1 MARSIATKLGRAT
14 IAVAIILPTLAIPA
28 SADEVD
34 HTIRYVVTA
43 DGDRE
48 VTIHYRIATPTE
60 SWAGTRYENFSIGPD
75 NPWEATTTLDDPYG
89 DAAYVSVRNIWW
101 NPNFRCEL
109 WVDGKL
115 AMKGEGYCSLK
126 GKQPR
131 G

>member
-1 MARSIATKLGRAT
+1 MTRSVTKILGKA
-14 IAVAIILPTLAIPA
+14 AVAVSILLSALAAPA
-28 SADEVD
+28 SADQVD
-34 HTIRYVVTA
+34 HTVRYVVTA

-60 SWAGTRYENFSIGPD
+60 NWAGTHYENFWIGPD
-75 NPWEATTTLDDPYG
+75 NPWEATTTLEDPYG

-126 GKQPR
+126 GKHPR
-131 G
+131 V

>member
-1 MARSIATKLGRAT
+1 MAHSIATKLGSAA
-14 IAVAIILPTLAIPA
+14 IAVAIALSAQTPA
-28 SADEVD
+28 ADADVD
-34 HTIRYVVTA
+34 HTVRYVVTA
-43 DGDRE
+43 DGNRE
-48 VTIHYRIATPTE
+48 VTIHYRIATPSE
-60 SWAGTRYENFSIGPD
+60 NWAGTHYENFWIGPD
-75 NPWEATTTLDDPYG
+75 SPWEATTTLDDPYG

-131 G
+131 S

>member
-1 MARSIATKLGRAT
+1 MARSIAMRLGGIGIAIAILLPALAARAW
-14 IAVAIILPTLAIPA
+14 
-28 SADEVD
+28 ADEAE
-34 HTIRYVVTA
+34 HTVRYVVTA

-48 VTIHYRIATPTE
+48 VTIHYRIASPTE
-60 SWAGTRYENFSIGPD
+60 NWAGTHYENFWIGPD

-126 GKQPR
+126 GKRPR
-131 G
+131 D

>member
-1 MARSIATKLGRAT
+1 MARSIAMRLGGIGIAIAILLPALAARAW
-14 IAVAIILPTLAIPA
+14 
-28 SADEVD
+28 ADEAE
-34 HTIRYVVTA
+34 HTVRYVVTA

-48 VTIHYRIATPTE
+48 VTIHYRIASPTE
-60 SWAGTRYENFSIGPD
+60 NWAGTHYENFWIGPD

>member
-1 MARSIATKLGRAT
+1 MARSIAMRLGGIG
-14 IAVAIILPTLAIPA
+14 IAVAILLPAPTARA
-28 SADEVD
+28 RADEVE
-34 HTIRYVVTA
+34 HTVRYVVTA

-48 VTIHYRIATPTE
+48 VTIHYRIAPPTE
-60 SWAGTRYENFSIGPD
+60 NWAGTHYENFWIGPD
-75 NPWEATTTLDDPYG
+75 NPWEASTTLDDPYG

-131 G
+131 

>member
-1 MARSIATKLGRAT
+1 MARSIAIRVFSAT
-14 IAVAIILPTLAIPA
+14 TAVAMLLPALAIRA
-28 SADEVD
+28 SADEAD
-34 HTIRYVVTA
+34 HAVRYVLTA

-60 SWAGTRYENFSIGPD
+60 NWAGTRYENFWIGPD

-126 GKQPR
+126 GKHPR
-131 G
+131 N